1 MAVKCPETKFQVSPL
16 DGWCLDPKF
25 FCESVGNMC
34 QLKEP
39 MLTMPKFRA
48 KWAVLVHNGVTF
60 LFTPK
65 KECQL
70 KELPLTEVTGLSF
83 RRSFVSSISHISLIC
98 SWICTTT
105 YRSSDGLSFYKSIR
119 IKHLKHNI
127 SRWFD
132 KFCQGWKY
140 TKAKSIDGIEAHK
153 DSAKPVS
160 EFHFTSF
167 LLWWVF
173 SLAPNIV
180 TIPLKLS

>member
-1 MAVKCPETKFQVSPL
+1 MSSNWQISQIHAQPKNTSTYLKKWICYIYSNTTILGCSPDGNVIDPSSDSFGLMAVKCPETKFQVSPL

-83 RRSFVSSISHISLIC
+83 RRSFVSSISHISLIMLQLNLHHHVQKQW
-98 SWICTTT
+98 WIVI
-105 YRSSDGLSFYKSIR
+105 L
-119 IKHLKHNI
+119 
-127 SRWFD
+127 
-132 KFCQGWKY
+132 
-140 TKAKSIDGIEAHK
+140 
-153 DSAKPVS
+153 
-160 EFHFTSF
+160 
-167 LLWWVF
+167 
-173 SLAPNIV
+173 
-180 TIPLKLS
+180 